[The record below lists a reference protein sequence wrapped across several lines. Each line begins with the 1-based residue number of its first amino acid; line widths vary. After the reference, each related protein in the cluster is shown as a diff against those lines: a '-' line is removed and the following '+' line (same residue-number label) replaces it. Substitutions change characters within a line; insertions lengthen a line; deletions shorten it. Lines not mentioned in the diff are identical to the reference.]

1 MKKRTVVDSMFV
13 CIVCIQISQLNLVPV
28 SKLK

>member
-1 MKKRTVVDSMFV
+1 MKKTVVGSMFV
-13 CIVCIQISQLNLVPV
+13 CIKCIQISQLNLVPV